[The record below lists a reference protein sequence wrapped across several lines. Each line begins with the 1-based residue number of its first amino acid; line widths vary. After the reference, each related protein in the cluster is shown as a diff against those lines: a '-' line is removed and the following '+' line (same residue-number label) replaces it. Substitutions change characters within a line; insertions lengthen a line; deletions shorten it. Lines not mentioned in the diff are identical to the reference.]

1 MVDMDIHRILLFSIL
16 MRAKTCSLSTIMN
29 VIGWKFKYYI
39 IIVASTGTGAIDKY
53 TATLSLSLST

>member
-1 MVDMDIHRILLFSIL
+1 MVDMDIHGILLFSIL

-39 IIVASTGTGAIDKY
+39 I
-53 TATLSLSLST
+53 LLL